1 MNQEFFIIKGATA
14 PYLRIELIN
23 DGRTDFLKSDIIN
36 KALQDAT
43 ITFSMWNVD
52 TDVLKI
58 SKTPCNVVLAKTD
71 GCEEK
76 YVIEYRWR
84 ERDTKESGVYKGQ
97 FTIDFHGNLTEEGV
111 DFPQGK
117 LIVPISED
125 LKIYIK

>member
-36 KALQDAT
+36 KSLQDAT

-58 SKTPCNVVLAKTD
+58 SKAPCNVVLAKTD

-84 ERDTKESGVYKGQ
+84 ERDTKESGIYKGQ